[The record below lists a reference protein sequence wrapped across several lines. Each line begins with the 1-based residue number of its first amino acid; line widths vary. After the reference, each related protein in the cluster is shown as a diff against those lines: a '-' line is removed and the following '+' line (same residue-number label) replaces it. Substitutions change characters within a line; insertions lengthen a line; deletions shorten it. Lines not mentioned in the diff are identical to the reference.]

1 MKKTQL
7 RWGILSTAQIAR
19 KIWQAIRRSG
29 NGVVAAVASRDL
41 ARSQK
46 FISECQS
53 EVPFARPPRAVGSY
67 EELLAA
73 PDLNAIYIPL
83 PTGIRKKWVVRA
95 AAAGKHVLCEKPCGV
110 TVAEVKEMTEACRRH
125 KVQFMDGVMFMHT
138 KRLQKMRAVLDD
150 GKTVGETRRVSSAFQ
165 FNTDKNFYAT
175 NIRAD
180 SHLEPLGCLGDQGW
194 YCIRIALWA
203 MKWQLP
209 EKVSGRIL
217 SSVAKRKG
225 EAPVLTEFSGELF
238 FKNGATSDFYCS
250 FVTALEQRVNII
262 GTQGYLSMSDF
273 VLPFK
278 GDALAFE
285 SGSMDYHFHGCNA
298 YMQPRPRRWQV
309 REHSHSHPTAQE
321 VNMIRNFANRVRSGR
336 LDSFWPEISLKT
348 QQVMNACLQSAR
360 ADGRVVKVRP

>member
-1 MKKTQL
+1 MKKTPL
-7 RWGILSTAQIAR
+7 RWGVLGTAQIAR

-41 ARSQK
+41 ARSEK
-46 FISECQS
+46 FIAECQA
-53 EVPFARPPRAVGSY
+53 EVPFARAPRAVGSY
-67 EELLAA
+67 EELITA
-73 PDLNAIYIPL
+73 PDLDAIYIPL
-83 PTGIRKKWVVRA
+83 PTGIRKPWVVRA
-95 AAAGKHVLCEKPCGV
+95 ADAGKHVLCEKPCGV
-110 TVAEVKEMTEACRRH
+110 TVAEVKEMTGACRRN

-138 KRLQKMRAVLDD
+138 QRLQKMRAVLDD
-150 GKTVGETRRVSSAFQ
+150 KKTVGEARRVSSAFQ
-165 FNTDKNFYAT
+165 FNTDQNFYAT

-209 EKVSGRIL
+209 ERVSGRIL
-217 SSVAKRKG
+217 SSVTKRRG

-262 GTQGYLSMSDF
+262 GTRGYLSMNDF

-278 GDALAFE
+278 GDTLAFE
-285 SGSMDYHFHGCNA
+285 TGSMDYHFQGCDA
-298 YMQPRPRRWQV
+298 YMQPSPRQWKV
-309 REHSHSHPTAQE
+309 RERSHSHATSQE
-321 VNMIRNFANRVRSGR
+321 VNMIRNFANRARSGR
-336 LDSFWPEISLKT
+336 LDPFWPEVSLKT
-348 QQVMNACLQSAR
+348 QQVMNACLQSAH
-360 ADGRVVKVRP
+360 AGGRLVMI